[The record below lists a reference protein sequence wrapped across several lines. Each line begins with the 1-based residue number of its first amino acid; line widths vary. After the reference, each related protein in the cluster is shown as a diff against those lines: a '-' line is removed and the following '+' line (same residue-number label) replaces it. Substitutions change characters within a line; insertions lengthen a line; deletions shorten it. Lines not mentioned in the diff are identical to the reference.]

1 MLICPQ
7 CQFDNPDNNKFC
19 QNCGKSL
26 SFKICPQCSDRVAV
40 NQYECDNCGTKTG
53 VVWRAIIAQ
62 VLNRNTLA
70 VTNDVEISET
80 TEDSTVNNAEVR
92 QIEASTDPEV
102 NNNDAEVR
110 QIEASTVND
119 AEVSRTIEARITN
132 YELRI
137 TNYEVNDAQIPLTV
151 GSYLDPQQRYQVIEL
166 LPQLDPNQWQ
176 CKVLDCQP
184 FQISLIRADTS
195 GKIELPELAKTYI
208 TLHSQLGEKI
218 PTVHEAWQLDN
229 KQIVLISDR
238 SFDRQISEAWH
249 DNQTTPVQIWQ
260 WLSDMTELWAV
271 LTPWNLRRSV
281 LELANVQVNA
291 KGVLGLQCLY
301 VEATD
306 RTLTL
311 QNLGSV
317 WQQLFQESQRTKVGA
332 LVDLLADLHLGKIE
346 VVEDLRSRL
355 EIVANELQAAG
366 ITPPVSSVDS
376 GSPQA
381 DITTSYQPAP
391 TILQTNESPSTFMQI
406 DDTPTIVL
414 PMQLVSLD
422 DAGLTDVGGQ
432 RQHNEDC
439 FGIETAINKLE
450 FPKGRN
456 IQARGLYILCDGM
469 GGHAGGEVASSM
481 AVRTLQQ
488 YFQTHWQSS
497 QLPSEESIR
506 EAVQLANKA
515 IYDANQ
521 QDSRS
526 GVGRMGTTLVLVL
539 LQDNQVA
546 VAHVG
551 DSRLYRLS
559 RKQGLEQVTLDHE
572 VGQREILRGV
582 EPAIAYARP
591 DAYQLTQA
599 LGPRDENY
607 IHPDVQFLELNEDTL
622 LVLASDGLSDNNL
635 IEHYWQTHLDPL
647 LSSSSNLEQGVNAL
661 IDLANQYNGHDNIT
675 AVVIRAKVAPK
686 QQAPQV

>member
-19 QNCGKSL
+19 QNCGTSL
-26 SFKICPQCSDRVAV
+26 SYKICSQCSTRVAL
-40 NQYECDNCGTKTG
+40 NQNECDNCGAKTG
-53 VVWRAIIAQ
+53 VAWRAIISQ
-62 VLNRNTLA
+62 ESPIDSS
-70 VTNDVEISET
+70 VTSE
-80 TEDSTVNNAEVR
+80 ST
-92 QIEASTDPEV
+92 
-102 NNNDAEVR
+102 NNDA
-110 QIEASTVND
+110 QA
-119 AEVSRTIEARITN
+119 
-132 YELRI
+132 
-137 TNYEVNDAQIPLTV
+137 PLTI
-151 GSYLDPQQRYQVIEL
+151 GSYLDPQQRYQVLEL
-166 LPQLDPNQWQ
+166 LPQLAPNQLQ
-176 CKVLDCQP
+176 CQVLDCQP
-184 FQISLIRADTS
+184 FQLSLLKADTG
-195 GKIELPELAKTYI
+195 GKIHLPELAQTYL
-208 TLHSQLGEKI
+208 TLQSQLGEKI
-218 PTVHEAWQLDN
+218 PAVHEAWQLGN

-238 SFDRQISEAWH
+238 ANWQQISDAWH
-249 DNQTTPVQIWQ
+249 DKQTTPWQICQ
-260 WLSDMTELWAV
+260 WLFDMTELWAA
-271 LTPWNLRRSV
+271 LIPWNLCQSL
-281 LELANVQVNA
+281 LEPANLQVNA

-301 VEATD
+301 VEATNSS
-306 RTLTL
+306 LTL
-311 QNLGSV
+311 QDLGKV

-332 LVDLLADLHLGKIE
+332 LVDLLADLQAGKIQ

-355 EIVANELQAAG
+355 ETVANELQAS
-366 ITPPVSSVDS
+366 ITPPAQAVDS
-376 GSPQA
+376 ISPQA
-381 DITTSYQPAP
+381 DITSSALPAP
-391 TILQTNESPSTFMQI
+391 PVLQTDESPSTFMQI
-406 DDTPTIVL
+406 DDTPTVIL

-450 FPKGRN
+450 FPRGRN

-481 AVRTLQQ
+481 AVSTIQQ
-488 YFQTHWQSS
+488 YFQTNWQSG

-539 LQDNQVA
+539 IQDNQVA

-551 DSRLYRLS
+551 DSRLYRLN

-599 LGPRDENY
+599 LGPRDQNY
-607 IHPDVQFLELNEDTL
+607 IHPDVQFLELHEDTL
-622 LVLASDGLSDNNL
+622 LILASDGLSDNNL
-635 IEHYWQTHLDPL
+635 VEHYWQTHLEPL
-647 LSSSSNLEQGVNAL
+647 LSSRSNLEQGVTAL

-686 QQAPQV
+686 QQPPQI

>member
-26 SFKICPQCSDRVAV
+26 SYKICPQCSERVAL
-40 NQYECDNCGTKTG
+40 NQNQCDNCGTKTG
-53 VVWRAIIAQ
+53 VVWRAIITQ
-62 VLNRNTLA
+62 ESQSDSNTTSNSTNPPLA
-70 VTNDVEISET
+70 VGE
-80 TEDSTVNNAEVR
+80 
-92 QIEASTDPEV
+92 
-102 NNNDAEVR
+102 
-110 QIEASTVND
+110 
-119 AEVSRTIEARITN
+119 
-132 YELRI
+132 
-137 TNYEVNDAQIPLTV
+137 
-151 GSYLDPQQRYQVIEL
+151 YLDPQQRYQIIEI
-166 LPQLDPNQWQ
+166 LPQLASTQLQ
-176 CKVLDCQP
+176 YKVLDCQP
-184 FQISLIRADTS
+184 FQLSLLKADTG
-195 GKIELPELAKTYI
+195 GKIDLSELAQTY
-208 TLHSQLGEKI
+208 LNLKSQFGEKI
-218 PTVHEAWQLDN
+218 PAVHETWQFEN

-238 SFDRQISEAWH
+238 TNWQQISDAWH
-249 DNQTTPVQIWQ
+249 DQQTTPVQIGQ
-260 WLSDMTELWAV
+260 WLSDMTELWVA
-271 LTPWNLRRSV
+271 LTPQNLRQS
-281 LELANVQVNA
+281 LLDLTNIQVNA
-291 KGVLGLQCLY
+291 KGVLGLQCLC
-301 VEATD
+301 VEDTNSS
-306 RTLTL
+306 LTL
-311 QNLGSV
+311 QDLGKV

-332 LVDLLADLHLGKIE
+332 LVDLLADLQAGKIQ

-355 EIVANELQAAG
+355 ETVAKEQQAST
-366 ITPPVSSVDS
+366 TPPVPPIASI
-376 GSPQA
+376 GEPA
-381 DITTSYQPAP
+381 DITTSYLPAP
-391 TILQTNESPSTFMQI
+391 TVLQTDESPSTFMQI
-406 DDTPTIVL
+406 DDTPTVVL

-481 AVRTLQQ
+481 AVRTIQQ
-488 YFQTHWQSS
+488 YFQTNWQSG

-551 DSRLYRLS
+551 DSRLYRLN

-599 LGPRDENY
+599 LGPRDQNY
-607 IHPDVQFLELNEDTL
+607 IHPDVKFLELNEDTL
-622 LVLASDGLSDNNL
+622 LILASDGLSDNNL
-635 IEHYWQTHLDPL
+635 VEHYWQTHLEPL
-647 LSSSSNLEQGVNAL
+647 LSSSSNLEQGVTAL

-686 QQAPQV
+686 QQPPQI

>member
-26 SFKICPQCSDRVAV
+26 SYKICPQCSDRVAL
-40 NQYECDNCGTKTG
+40 NQNQCDNCGTKTG
-53 VVWRAIIAQ
+53 NVWRAISQ
-62 VLNRNTLA
+62 
-70 VTNDVEISET
+70 ESQS
-80 TEDSTVNNAEVR
+80 DSN
-92 QIEASTDPEV
+92 
-102 NNNDAEVR
+102 
-110 QIEASTVND
+110 
-119 AEVSRTIEARITN
+119 ITSKSPN
-132 YELRI
+132 P
-137 TNYEVNDAQIPLTV
+137 PLTV
-151 GSYLDPQQRYQVIEL
+151 GDYLDPQQRYQIIEV
-166 LPQLDPNQWQ
+166 LPQLAPTQLQ
-176 CKVLDCQP
+176 YKVLDCQP
-184 FQISLIRADTS
+184 FQLSLLKADIG
-195 GKIELPELAKTYI
+195 GKIDLPELAQTYL
-208 TLHSQLGEKI
+208 TLQSQLGEKI
-218 PTVHEAWQLDN
+218 PAVHETWQFEN
-229 KQIVLISDR
+229 KQIILISDR
-238 SFDRQISEAWH
+238 TNWQQISDAWH
-249 DNQTTPVQIWQ
+249 DRQTTPAQIWQ
-260 WLSDMTELWAV
+260 WLSDMTELWVA
-271 LTPWNLRRSV
+271 LTPLNLRQS
-281 LELANVQVNA
+281 LLDLTNIQVNA
-291 KGVLGLQCLY
+291 GRLGLQCLY
-301 VEATD
+301 AEATSSS
-306 RTLTL
+306 LTL
-311 QNLGSV
+311 QDLGKV

-332 LVDLLADLHLGKIE
+332 LVDLLADLQAGKIQE
-346 VVEDLRSRL
+346 VEDLRSRL
-355 EIVANELQAAG
+355 ETVANEQQASL
-366 ITPPVSSVDS
+366 TPFVPPPDS
-376 GSPQA
+376 TGEPA
-381 DITTSYQPAP
+381 DITTSYLPAP
-391 TILQTNESPSTFMQI
+391 TVLQTDESLSTFMQI
-406 DDTPTIVL
+406 DDTPTVVL

-481 AVRTLQQ
+481 AVRTIQQ
-488 YFQTHWQSS
+488 YFQTNWQSG

-539 LQDNQVA
+539 IQDNQVA

-551 DSRLYRLS
+551 DSRLYRLN

-599 LGPRDENY
+599 LGPRDQNY
-607 IHPDVQFLELNEDTL
+607 IHPDVKFLELNEDTL
-622 LVLASDGLSDNNL
+622 LILASDGLSDNNL
-635 IEHYWQTHLDPL
+635 VEHYWQTHLEPL
-647 LSSSSNLEQGVNAL
+647 LSSSSNLEQGVTAL

-686 QQAPQV
+686 QQPPQI

>member
-26 SFKICPQCSDRVAV
+26 SFKICPQCSARVAV

-62 VLNRNTLA
+62 MPSSNVPEAT
-70 VTNDVEISET
+70 
-80 TEDSTVNNAEVR
+80 NNAEVPQTIKDSTVLEVPQTIEGSTVNAAEIPQTIEGSTVSEVP
-92 QIEASTDPEV
+92 QI
-102 NNNDAEVR
+102 
-110 QIEASTVND
+110 IEGSTVND
-119 AEVSRTIEARITN
+119 AAVPQMEVSNVPEAIN
-132 YELRI
+132 NEA
-137 TNYEVNDAQIPLTV
+137 EIPPAV
-151 GSYLDPQQRYQVIEL
+151 GSYLDPQQRYRVLEL
-166 LPQLDPNQWQ
+166 LPQLEPNQLQ

-184 FQISLIRADTS
+184 FQISLLKADTS

-208 TLHSQLGEKI
+208 TLRSQLGEKI
-218 PTVHEAWQLDN
+218 PPVHEAWQLDN

-238 SFDRQISEAWH
+238 TCDRQIGEAWH

-271 LTPWNLRRSV
+271 LTPWNLRQSV
-281 LELANVQVNA
+281 LELSNLQVNA

-301 VEATD
+301 VEAKE

-311 QNLGSV
+311 QNLGEV
-317 WQQLFQESQRTKVGA
+317 WQQLFQASQRTKVGA
-332 LVDLLADLHLGKIE
+332 LVDLLADLQLGKIE

-355 EIVANELQAAG
+355 EVVANELQAAR
-366 ITPPVSSVDS
+366 IAPPAPSVDS

-381 DITTSYQPAP
+381 DITRSYQPAP
-391 TILQTNESPSTFMQI
+391 TILQTNDSPSKFMQI

-439 FGIETAINKLE
+439 FGIETEINKLE

-456 IQARGLYILCDGM
+456 IQAKGLYILCDGM

-488 YFQTHWQSS
+488 YFQAHWQSP

-521 QDSRS
+521 EDSRS

-539 LQDNQVA
+539 VQDNQVA

-635 IEHYWQTHLDPL
+635 IEHYWQTHLEPL